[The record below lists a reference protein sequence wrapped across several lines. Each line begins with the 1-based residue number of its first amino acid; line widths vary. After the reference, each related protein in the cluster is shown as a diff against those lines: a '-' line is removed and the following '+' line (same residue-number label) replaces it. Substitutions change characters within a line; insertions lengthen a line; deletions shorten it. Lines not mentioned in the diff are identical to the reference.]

1 MMNTT
6 KAIEVN
12 AVSKRFSKNIKS
24 SRAQLKQI
32 LFECFF
38 TPKENLNK
46 LNSGEFWALKD
57 ITFDINKNE
66 NIAIL
71 GHNGAGKSTLLKML
85 NGIYLP
91 DEGEIK
97 ISGTMA
103 SVLELSTGF
112 NNELSGLENI
122 YLKCSLLGIPKN
134 KVQPMV
140 EKIIAF
146 SELEEFIETPL
157 SHFSSGMKARL
168 GFAIVVHIKPDI
180 LILDEVFAVGD
191 KNFKS
196 KSEKAIQTLSK
207 KTTIIIVSHSMDIVR
222 KISQR
227 VIVLDKG
234 KLLFDGQVEEGI
246 QKYNSIGK

>member
-1 MMNTT
+1 MHSTL
-6 KAIEVN
+6 AIEIKSI
-12 AVSKRFSKNIKS
+12 SKRFSKNIKS
-24 SRAQLKQI
+24 SKIQLKQI

-38 TPKENLNK
+38 GKKGKNNLQE
-46 LNSGEFWALKD
+46 GEFWVLKD
-57 ITFDINKNE
+57 ITFNVKKNE

-97 ISGTMA
+97 IQGTIA

-112 NNELSGLENI
+112 NNTLNGLENI
-122 YLKCSLLGIPKN
+122 YLKCALLGIPK
-134 KVQPMV
+134 KKAQLLV
-140 EKIIAF
+140 KDIIQF

-157 SHFSSGMKARL
+157 FHYSSGMKARL
-168 GFAIVVHIKPDI
+168 GFAIVIHIKPDI

-191 KNFKS
+191 KNFRS
-196 KSEKAIQTLSK
+196 KSEKAIQTLSQ
-207 KTTIIIVSHSMDIVR
+207 KTTIILVSHSMDIVR

-227 VIVLDKG
+227 VIVLNKG
-234 KLLFDGQVEEGI
+234 QLLFDGQVEEGI
-246 QKYNSIGK
+246 QTYNSISK